1 MTIDIDDLMNSIL
14 SSLDRIDYIK
24 ADDIPNIE
32 LYMDQVTTFMESRLR
47 STTRNPGEDKIMT
60 KTMINN
66 YAKDNLLPPP
76 VKKKYSKEHMFV
88 LILIYYF
95 KNVLSINDINSAL
108 MPIKERYFDGTEG
121 HNVEDVYES
130 IRKVAETLTDS
141 IKGDLLETY
150 KTACG
155 IFPDAKE
162 DEEEVLTMFSFITLL
177 VLDVYIKKLLIE
189 KLIDGYNMKLS
200 EADGK
205 VKQSGEDGE
214 KKEK

>member
-24 ADDIPNIE
+24 AEDIPNID

-141 IKGDLLETY
+141 IKEDLLETY

-155 IFPDAKE
+155 IFPDAKG

-189 KLIDGYNMKLS
+189 KLIDGYNIKLS

-205 VKQSGEDGE
+205 EKQSGENGE